1 MMQTMARDP
10 LASPPFGSRSAVVV
24 VLLSL
29 AVIATAALSWEAVS
43 AARQARATAERVL
56 RDYAGFAAAQ
66 FVREAEVR
74 LEGRFSSI
82 LNAVRHR
89 VEGHPGDGRMPRQ
102 NADDCD
108 CPAVERVQTTFA
120 VSRQG
125 PVVVDGQP
133 LARDLIAT
141 LGALV
146 SDLPRSRASMH
157 VLDGA
162 LAVSAGG
169 RTGGESVMLGA
180 VVADS
185 LLSDVFTRAVQ
196 QTALLPSTLMASDAA
211 RDLIV
216 ITVTDTQGRERFA
229 WNREASP
236 YAARQ
241 AMAPRFG
248 GLTVEAAIP
257 TRAASQLV
265 IGGLPTERW
274 PVAVGLLVLALGL
287 FAAAAVQLRR
297 EVRFA
302 RQRADFVSG
311 VSHELRTPLAQIR
324 LFGETLLLGRVRS
337 RDEERRAAE
346 IIVQEARRL
355 SQMVDNVLLF
365 SRAGHGPAPLARAA
379 VQPAGLVQ
387 DVVDTFRPQALSK
400 GATILFTSTGL
411 ATDRLLDRNI
421 VRQVLVNLLDNAVKY
436 GPRGQSVRVDVSSDA
451 DRITLTV
458 TDEGPG
464 IAVDDRPRIWDPF
477 WRAAGSAEGGTG
489 LGLAIVRE
497 LVRQHGGNVH
507 VEAGPTGGARFVVD
521 LLAPEAGATV
531 DRGVDHAPQPA

>member
-1 MMQTMARDP
+1 MQTMARPP
-10 LASPPFGSRSAVVV
+10 LAPPPLASRSAVVV

-43 AARQARATAERVL
+43 GARQARATAERVL

-66 FVREAEVR
+66 FVREAEIR
-74 LEGRFSSI
+74 LEGRASSI
-82 LNAVRHR
+82 LSAVRHK
-89 VEGHPGDGRMPRQ
+89 VEGHPTDGRMLRQ
-102 NADDCD
+102 GADDCD
-108 CPAVERVQTTFA
+108 CPATERVQTTFA

-125 PVVVDGQP
+125 PVVVEGQP
-133 LARDLIAT
+133 LASDLIAT
-141 LGALV
+141 LAAAV
-146 SDLPRSRASMH
+146 TEQPRSRASMH
-157 VLDGA
+157 LLDAG

-169 RTGGESVMLGA
+169 RAGGEPVMLGA
-180 VVADS
+180 VVAEE
-185 LLSDVFTRAVQ
+185 LLSEVFDRAVR
-196 QTALLPSTLMASDAA
+196 QTALLPSTLMAADAA
-211 RDLIV
+211 RSLLV
-216 ITVTDTQGRERFA
+216 IKVIDARGRERFA
-229 WNREASP
+229 WNQEASP
-236 YAARQ
+236 FTATL

-257 TRAASQLV
+257 ARAASELV
-265 IGGLPTERW
+265 IGGLPTDRW

-287 FAAAAVQLRR
+287 FAAAAMQLRR

-365 SRAGHGPAPLARAA
+365 SRAGRGPASVARAP
-379 VQPAGLVQ
+379 VQPAALVG
-387 DVVDTFRPQALSK
+387 DVVDMFRPQALSK
-400 GATILFTSTGL
+400 DVTMLFTSTGPS
-411 ATDRLLDRNI
+411 TERLLDRNI

-436 GPRGQSVRVDVSSDA
+436 GPRGQRVRVDVASAA
-451 DRITLTV
+451 DRVTIMV

-464 IAVDDRPRIWDPF
+464 IAADDRRRIWDPF

-497 LVRQHGGNVH
+497 LVRQHGGTVD
-507 VEAGPTGGARFVVD
+507 VDSGPEGGARFVVD
-521 LLAPEAGATV
+521 LLAPAAASAA
-531 DRGVDHAPQPA
+531 DRRADRAPQPA